1 MPFHGDYL
9 MAPSLSKHFAEDLLR
24 GAMDLQESLAMLEE
38 FQTASQS
45 MRLSNK
51 KRRPETGEKSL
62 EIDTIIREVLLRPSN
77 AKQALPRTVNN
88 GLHGQLSNSTDELK
102 NVVKDSFYRK
112 SLLSVATTNNDQASL
127 SQSARYL
134 PNNYLMSNTSQ
145 QKKVS
150 RRSLPSCAAVQ
161 PDKSKAPS
169 LVAKLMGL
177 DGLPSQKDNSKM
189 KDEKI
194 KIVSS
199 LRARLDIE
207 MPRSQRLQT
216 QLFGEESGS
225 DAKMPRS
232 EKLAPEHHNV
242 RTYHTN
248 SQKGIA
254 PSYDTGVT
262 NEIRPM
268 KSSHRERN
276 IEQARSKSPK
286 EIKIAAPTSRKQQI
300 KETTEVNGRTREKQK
315 TNSTSRNRGGRED
328 AKAKIVSASRN
339 AKVVKNSDK
348 KSVSSSSRSCDSVKP
363 VLQRTRNNSREKTV
377 SRRNVKSSIIDELV
391 AYEIQ
396 REIFHVLD
404 QIDGPSTEHS
414 ATPSNES
421 YPNADWEAESS
432 VDDIQKDSCESNEAL
447 LSTSHAERIGSIDGD
462 AIHPSS
468 TNINITP
475 IKEAEIKDEIILLL
489 LSDKS
494 FLSRAA
500 KLVGIDVYEHPS
512 NQHDGTC
519 KVEMK
524 NHKIYLDTAVE
535 QLERKQHQQNSLCC
549 TGFQGQKCRATAYF
563 SLEELL
569 REISDGIRKLNGYS
583 DRDDTGGTKD
593 SLDTKLERDLRFS
606 DGLINAVWDMG
617 WQNFI
622 CTEETGCFIRDAGED
637 ILSLLIEEAAL
648 EMCIH

>member
-1 MPFHGDYL
+1 
-9 MAPSLSKHFAEDLLR
+9 
-24 GAMDLQESLAMLEE
+24 
-38 FQTASQS
+38 
-45 MRLSNK
+45 
-51 KRRPETGEKSL
+51 
-62 EIDTIIREVLLRPSN
+62 
-77 AKQALPRTVNN
+77 
-88 GLHGQLSNSTDELK
+88 
-102 NVVKDSFYRK
+102 
-112 SLLSVATTNNDQASL
+112 
-127 SQSARYL
+127 
-134 PNNYLMSNTSQ
+134 
-145 QKKVS
+145 
-150 RRSLPSCAAVQ
+150 
-161 PDKSKAPS
+161 
-169 LVAKLMGL
+169 
-177 DGLPSQKDNSKM
+177 
-189 KDEKI
+189 
-194 KIVSS
+194 
-199 LRARLDIE
+199 
-207 MPRSQRLQT
+207 
-216 QLFGEESGS
+216 
-225 DAKMPRS
+225 
-232 EKLAPEHHNV
+232 
-242 RTYHTN
+242 
-248 SQKGIA
+248 
-254 PSYDTGVT
+254 
-262 NEIRPM
+262 
-268 KSSHRERN
+268 
-276 IEQARSKSPK
+276 
-286 EIKIAAPTSRKQQI
+286 
-300 KETTEVNGRTREKQK
+300 
-315 TNSTSRNRGGRED
+315 
-328 AKAKIVSASRN
+328 
-339 AKVVKNSDK
+339 
-348 KSVSSSSRSCDSVKP
+348 
-363 VLQRTRNNSREKTV
+363 
-377 SRRNVKSSIIDELV
+377 
-391 AYEIQ
+391 
-396 REIFHVLD
+396 
-404 QIDGPSTEHS
+404 
-414 ATPSNES
+414 
-421 YPNADWEAESS
+421 
-432 VDDIQKDSCESNEAL
+432 L

-500 KLVGIDVYEHPS
+500 KLVGIDVYEPPS

>member
-1 MPFHGDYL
+1 MSFHGDYL

-24 GAMDLQESLAMLEE
+24 GAMDLQESLAMLEK

-45 MRLSNK
+45 IRLSNK
-51 KRRPETGEKSL
+51 KRRPETGEKSP

-88 GLHGQLSNSTDELK
+88 ALHGQLSNSTDELK

-112 SLLSVATTNNDQASL
+112 NLLSVSTNNDQASL
-127 SQSARYL
+127 SQSARYF

-150 RRSLPSCAAVQ
+150 PRSFPSCAAVQ

-177 DGLPSQKDNSKM
+177 DGLPSQKDNSKV

-194 KIVSS
+194 KTVSS
-199 LRARLDIE
+199 PRARFDIE
-207 MPRSQRLQT
+207 MPKSQRLQR
-216 QLFGEESGS
+216 QLFGEEYGS
-225 DAKMPRS
+225 DAEMPRS
-232 EKLAPEHHNV
+232 EKLAPELHNV
-242 RTYHTN
+242 RTYYTN

-254 PSYDTGVT
+254 PSYNTVVT

-276 IEQARSKSPK
+276 MEQARPKSPK

-300 KETTEVNGRTREKQK
+300 KETAEVNRRTREKQK
-315 TNSTSRNRGGRED
+315 SNSTSRNRGRRED
-328 AKAKIVSASRN
+328 AKAKTVSASCN
-339 AKVVKNSDK
+339 AKVVKVSDK

-363 VLQRTRNNSREKTV
+363 VLQRTHNNSREKAV
-377 SRRNVKSSIIDELV
+377 SRRNIKSSIIDELV

-432 VDDIQKDSCESNEAL
+432 VDDIQKDFCESNEAL
-447 LSTSHAERIGSIDGD
+447 LSTRDAERISSTDGD

-468 TNINITP
+468 TDITP
-475 IKEAEIKDEIILLL
+475 IMEADIKDEIILLL

-500 KLVGIDVYEHPS
+500 KLIGIDVYEHLS
-512 NQHDGTC
+512 NQHDLISMI
-519 KVEMK
+519 EMK

-535 QLERKQHQQNSLCC
+535 QLEQKQHQQNSLCY
-549 TGFQGQKCRATAYF
+549 TGFQGQKCRATSYF
-563 SLEELL
+563 SLDQLL
-569 REISDGIRKLNGYS
+569 REISNGIRKLNGYS
-583 DRDDTGGTKD
+583 DRDNVGGPKD
-593 SLDTKLERDLRFS
+593 SLDMKLERDLRLS
-606 DGLINAVWDMG
+606 DESINGVWIMG

-622 CTEETGCFIRDAGED
+622 CTEETECLIRDAGED

>member
-1 MPFHGDYL
+1 MV
-9 MAPSLSKHFAEDLLR
+9 PSLSKHFAEDLLR

-51 KRRPETGEKSL
+51 KRRPETGEKSP

-194 KIVSS
+194 KAVSS
-199 LRARLDIE
+199 PRAQFDIE

-216 QLFGEESGS
+216 QLFGEGSGS
-225 DAKMPRS
+225 DAEMPRS

-242 RTYHTN
+242 RTYYTI

-254 PSYDTGVT
+254 PSYNTVVT
-262 NEIRPM
+262 NETRPM
-268 KSSHRERN
+268 KSSHRQRN
-276 IEQARSKSPK
+276 IEQVRPKSPK
-286 EIKIAAPTSRKQQI
+286 EIKISAPTSRKQQI

-315 TNSTSRNRGGRED
+315 PNSASRNRGGRED

-363 VLQRTRNNSREKTV
+363 VLQRTRNKSREKTV

-391 AYEIQ
+391 VCTLVCRLVAWHGN
-396 REIFHVLD
+396 FHL
-404 QIDGPSTEHS
+404 
-414 ATPSNES
+414 
-421 YPNADWEAESS
+421 
-432 VDDIQKDSCESNEAL
+432 
-447 LSTSHAERIGSIDGD
+447 
-462 AIHPSS
+462 
-468 TNINITP
+468 
-475 IKEAEIKDEIILLL
+475 ILHI
-489 LSDKS
+489 
-494 FLSRAA
+494 R
-500 KLVGIDVYEHPS
+500 
-512 NQHDGTC
+512 
-519 KVEMK
+519 
-524 NHKIYLDTAVE
+524 
-535 QLERKQHQQNSLCC
+535 QL
-549 TGFQGQKCRATAYF
+549 
-563 SLEELL
+563 
-569 REISDGIRKLNGYS
+569 
-583 DRDDTGGTKD
+583 
-593 SLDTKLERDLRFS
+593 
-606 DGLINAVWDMG
+606 
-617 WQNFI
+617 
-622 CTEETGCFIRDAGED
+622 
-637 ILSLLIEEAAL
+637 
-648 EMCIH
+648 